1 VETKFSRVEMESAKY
16 LQMVPTWHH
25 GYPEPSADF
34 GYLHKT
40 YETTN
45 YCRVCGIG
53 LNQVAPFR
61 LKREPTWGKN
71 SILQLNWVFD
81 EYFVK
86 PQVSRALLNELEIGP
101 VIGDKSGR
109 DLADV
114 VQFIVG
120 GRAKLN
126 LQDSSYEI
134 CGACDRKKYV
144 PHTRGFFPLP
154 EENEFHIFKSHE
166 YFGSGALAYRAIL
179 VSRDLYHAITSNKL
193 KGVEF
198 KPCAPSPFLL

>member
-1 VETKFSRVEMESAKY
+1 
-16 LQMVPTWHH
+16 
-25 GYPEPSADF
+25 
-34 GYLHKT
+34 
-40 YETTN
+40 
-45 YCRVCGIG
+45 
-53 LNQVAPFR
+53 